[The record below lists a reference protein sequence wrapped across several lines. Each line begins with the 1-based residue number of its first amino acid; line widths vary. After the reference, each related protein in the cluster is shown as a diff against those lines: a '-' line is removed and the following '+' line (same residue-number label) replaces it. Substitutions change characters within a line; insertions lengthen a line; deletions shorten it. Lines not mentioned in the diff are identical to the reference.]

1 MTWSKGLLAAFDV
14 ETTGTEPL
22 EARIVT
28 ATVLV
33 AGATFGT
40 WSRQWLVDPGIEI
53 PEEAAAIH
61 GITTEKARAEGRA
74 AAYAIEEIATL
85 LAELSCSGL
94 PLVGYNIAYDLTV
107 LEEELA
113 RHGLS
118 SLRTRCPSMPAIDPL
133 VIDRHVDRYRKGK
146 RTLAVTC
153 EFYGVTL
160 DGAHES
166 HSDALAA
173 ARLAWLLPRLNPEVA
188 GMTLAELQVA
198 QAQWHAEWAAN
209 FEAYLRAQG
218 NAEAQIEREWPVRR
232 RSVELAS

>member
-33 AGATFGT
+33 VGATFGT
-40 WSRQWLVDPGIEI
+40 WSRRWLVDPGIEI
-53 PEEAAAIH
+53 PAEAAAIH
-61 GITTEKARAEGRA
+61 GITTEKARAEGRVA
-74 AAYAIEEIATL
+74 SEAIEEIARL
-85 LAELSCSGL
+85 LAELWCSGL
-94 PLVGYNIAYDLTV
+94 PVAGFNIAYDLTV
-107 LEEELA
+107 LGCELD
-113 RHGLS
+113 RHGLAPIE
-118 SLRTRCPSMPAIDPL
+118 TRCPSMPAIDPL

-160 DGAHES
+160 DGAHQSE
-166 HSDALAA
+166 SDALAA
-173 ARLAWLLPRLNPEVA
+173 ARLAWLMARRNPEIA
-188 GMTLAELQVA
+188 DMTLDELQIA
-198 QAQWHAEWAAN
+198 QAVWHRDWAEN